1 VRNNKGYSIVLV
13 LLILGVI
20 SLLGSA
26 LMVMTRTDMNF
37 TGAVKNYDKLF
48 NLADGACGIAYND
61 IRLSDREPANYRGT
75 GPSRLGPLYN
85 ALPEQP
91 IGNYSVYEVL
101 QGFDDSARHQSGF
114 EAGSGSGSEGY
125 HMLFWTGEGQATR
138 YLGLGTLMVESA
150 LLKHKRD

>member
-1 VRNNKGYSIVLV
+1 MRNNKGYSIVLV

-20 SLLGSA
+20 SLAGSA
-26 LMVMTRTDMNF
+26 LMLMTQMDTNF

-61 IRLSDREPANYRGT
+61 IRLSDRDPGNYRGT
-75 GPSRLGPLYN
+75 GAARLGPLYN
-85 ALPEQP
+85 KLSEQP
-91 IGNYSVYEVL
+91 IGNFSVYEVL
-101 QGFDDSARHQSGF
+101 QGFDDSARRQAGF

-125 HMLFWTGEGQATR
+125 HMLFWTGEGHAAR

-150 LLKHKRD
+150 VLKHKRN

>member
-1 VRNNKGYSIVLV
+1 MRNNKGYSIVLV
-13 LLILGVI
+13 LLILGVL

-26 LMVMTRTDMNF
+26 LMIMTRTDLNF

-61 IRLSDREPANYRGT
+61 IRLSDREPRNYRGT
-75 GPSRLGPLYN
+75 GSIRIGPFYQLS
-85 ALPEQP
+85 EQP
-91 IGNYSVYEVL
+91 IGNYSVYEVF
-101 QGFDDSARHQSGF
+101 QGFDDSARRQSGF

-125 HMLFWTGEGQATR
+125 HMLFWTGEGQAAR